1 VSKIKKERRKTRTLI
16 ERIFYDVVKREM
28 TTKERRL
35 LLAAPKKP
43 SMRIDAATASR

>member
-1 VSKIKKERRKTRTLI
+1 MSKIKKKRKLRTLI
-16 ERIFYDVVKREM
+16 ERIFHDVVKRKM
-28 TTKERRL
+28 TAKERRL